1 MFQMFCGISADV
13 SEFLRVWSSWHNH
26 AGLPARGSRRVL
38 GCEVLKLEEDGGS
51 FERKKAVAR
60 RRERLNVPMGPK
72 RCATVEQKRIS

>member
-38 GCEVLKLEEDGGS
+38 GCGVLKLEEDGGS
-51 FERKKAVAR
+51 FEKKGR
-60 RRERLNVPMGPK
+60 RTQKRAPK
-72 RCATVEQKRIS
+72 RTDGTEKKCNY